1 MTEKIYDFDNY
12 QYTDIEE
19 TDFIEIEK
27 IEPDPHIRR
36 LKYPY
41 VTHQKKTIMTYII
54 DNKKIIRT
62 FKTNK
67 LKGKKK
73 ILERLN
79 WKRFGDAIE
88 NNLGIT
94 SLAINEEFIGENKK
108 SNNYIDIIHD
118 NNKKNFNNKKKNGF
132 VISKL
137 IDNIDIEAE
146 INNKE
151 SEMNNNSN
159 IRGYKTSKYIPNILK
174 NNKEKNSE
182 NFSIVIKNFPNEIS
196 NYYLEQKLRNIFE
209 VYGPINKIKTLYDKN
224 TNKLKDI
231 AFIDFYKTED
241 AIKVINSSK
250 KFIIESCVLSLEKS
264 KKIT

>member
-1 MTEKIYDFDNY
+1 MTEKLYDFDKY
-12 QYTDIEE
+12 QYTNIEE

-27 IEPDPHIRR
+27 IEPDPNIRR

-41 VTHQKKTIMTYII
+41 VTHQKKTIMTYDI

-67 LKGKKK
+67 LKAKKN
-73 ILERLN
+73 ILERRLN
-79 WKRFGDAIE
+79 WKCFGDAIE

-94 SLAINEEFIGENKK
+94 SLAKNQEFIDQNKK
-108 SNNYIDIIHD
+108 SNNNNNIDIIH
-118 NNKKNFNNKKKNGF
+118 NNKKNYNNKNNF
-132 VISKL
+132 VISKF
-137 IDNIDIEAE
+137 IDNKNKQSDIY
-146 INNKE
+146 NYQNK
-151 SEMNNNSN
+151 N
-159 IRGYKTSKYIPNILK
+159 GYKVSKYIPNILK
-174 NNKEKNSE
+174 NNKENSE

-231 AFIDFYKTED
+231 AFIDFYNTQD
-241 AIKVINSSK
+241 AINVINSSQ

>member
-1 MTEKIYDFDNY
+1 MTEKIYDFEKY
-12 QYTDIEE
+12 QYTNIEE

-27 IEPDPHIRR
+27 IEPDPDIRR

-62 FKTNK
+62 LVTNK
-67 LKGKKK
+67 LKGKKN
-73 ILERLN
+73 ILERRLK
-79 WKRFGDAIE
+79 WKNFGDAIE

-94 SLAINEEFIGENKK
+94 SLAKNEDFVYENKK

-118 NNKKNFNNKKKNGF
+118 NNKNLNNKNNF

-137 IDNIDIEAE
+137 IDNENRHFQ
-146 INNKE
+146 INNNQNKI
-151 SEMNNNSN
+151 S
-159 IRGYKTSKYIPNILK
+159 YKVSKYIPNILK
-174 NNKEKNSE
+174 NNKENSE
-182 NFSIVIKNFPNEIS
+182 SFSIVIKNFPNEIS
-196 NYYLEQKLRNIFE
+196 NYHLEQKLKNIFE

-231 AFIDFYKTED
+231 AFIDFYNTED
-241 AIKVINSSK
+241 AIKVINSSQ
-250 KFIIESCVLSLEKS
+250 KFIIESYVLSLEKS
-264 KKIT
+264 KKTI